1 MDTSHHRLTPQGGRL
16 LLLAVGLI
24 GLGGAAAAQPAGGS
38 LMPCP
43 ATAEAWLPENGGCAC
58 WAPRPAPVWGT
69 DIYTAASAICAAALH
84 AGVIPPSGGTV
95 RVIAAPGQASYAG
108 SARNGVTSEPH
119 GAAPRSFRIERYQ
132 GGYGT
137 PPNR

>member
-1 MDTSHHRLTPQGGRL
+1 MTKAGNRA
-16 LLLAVGLI
+16 LLATAALI
-24 GLGGAAAAQPAGGS
+24 WLGAAPGASAQPAGGS

-43 ATAEAWLPENGGCAC
+43 ETASAWLPENGGCAC

-69 DIYTAASAICAAALH
+69 DVYTAESAICAAALH
-84 AGVIPPSGGTV
+84 AGVIRSSGGTV

-108 SARNGVTSEPH
+108 STRNGVTSEAH

-137 PPNR
+137 PPSR